1 MKYLA
6 LALLLIGSVAHA
18 ATATLTWNAPT
29 SCKDGSTDLS
39 KCSVQGYR
47 VYAGAP
53 GATKVVVQ
61 TTAPNVLTYSA
72 TIANTTCYEVTAFNS
87 VGESLHTAEQ
97 CKQVDS
103 IAPGTPGNTVLA
115 ANSVYTVTK
124 GLDKFVMIAVGS
136 VPSGTPCITNQCVMT
151 DKFYCAVPSSAV
163 NWAGTVRAQLVVA
176 SCG

>member
-1 MKYLA
+1 MKHLA
-6 LALLLIGSVAHA
+6 WLFLIIPLAAQS

-29 SCKDGSTDLS
+29 TCKDGSTDTS

-53 GATKVVVQ
+53 GAAKVIVQ

-72 TIANTTCYEVTAFNS
+72 TIANTTCYDVTAFNGI
-87 VGESLHTAEQ
+87 GESLHTAEV

-103 IAPGTPGNTVLA
+103 LAPGTPGNTVLA
-115 ANSVYTVTK
+115 SNAVFTVTK
-124 GLDKFVMIAVGS
+124 GVDKFVMIAVGT
-136 VPSGTPCITNQCVMT
+136 VPAGTACITNQCVLT
-151 DKFYCAVPSSAV
+151 DKYYCAVPSNAV

-176 SCG
+176 ACG